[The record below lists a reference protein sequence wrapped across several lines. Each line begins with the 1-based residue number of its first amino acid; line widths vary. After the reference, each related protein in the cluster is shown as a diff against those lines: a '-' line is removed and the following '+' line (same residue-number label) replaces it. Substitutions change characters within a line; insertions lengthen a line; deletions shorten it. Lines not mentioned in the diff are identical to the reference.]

1 MTIPLIAS
9 LVFLALN
16 VFFVLAEFALVRT
29 QPARMEVMLAQG
41 VGRAGLVLKILG
53 KLETYLSAIQIGVTT
68 STLGLG
74 WLGEPAVSNFII
86 GAFDAKGW
94 IGIHAHAL
102 GTTIAFLLIMYF
114 QVVFAELVPR
124 NIAIQHAEPL
134 ALLFAYP
141 LEIYKR
147 IVQFPSWILSKS
159 ASLICSALGFAPSSS
174 MEQVYSEAEVRV
186 MLGTSQEKG
195 LMPLDRLLLIENLF
209 DLSMLKVRDAMVP
222 REKIV
227 FLSTERSWEDN
238 RAVLHSHHFS
248 RYPLA
253 DPDIDHVSGIV
264 HVKDLAGVSGDPQIA
279 DIKRKVST
287 VQDSEPLQPLLKMMT
302 TQGKHMLIAMR
313 GLRVTGLITLED
325 VLEEIVGEIHDE
337 FDAPT
342 AWSLQT
348 LLNPELVDLD
358 LRATT
363 PQECV
368 QALAARVQ
376 AVHGIDAGPLVR
388 AVLEREAQLP
398 TAIGQGVAVPH
409 ARLADIVRPIIA
421 IGRGARAL
429 GFNAP
434 DKIPV
439 RLAFLI
445 VTPASAPLEQLRI
458 LGRVATLINSQSLRR
473 GLMRAK
479 TPAQFLDIVRSSEA
493 LVAG

>member
-9 LVFLALN
+9 FVFLTLN
-16 VFFVLAEFALVRT
+16 VFFVLAEFSLVRT
-29 QPARMEVMLAQG
+29 QPARMEVMLTQG

-53 KLETYLSAIQIGVTT
+53 KLESYLSAIQIGVTM

-86 GAFDAKGW
+86 RAFDGNAW
-94 IGIHAHAL
+94 IGAHGHAL
-102 GTTIAFLLIMYF
+102 GTAVSFLLIMYF

-124 NIAIQHAEPL
+124 NIAIQKAETF

-141 LEIYKR
+141 LEVYKR
-147 IVQFPSWILSKS
+147 IFQFPSWILSKS
-159 ASLICSALGFAPSSS
+159 ASLICTALGFNPSNS

-195 LMPLDRLLLIENLF
+195 LLPLDRLLLIENMF
-209 DLSMLKVRDAMVP
+209 DLSTLKVRDAMVP

-227 FLSTERSWEDN
+227 YLSTAKTWEEN
-238 RAVLHSHHFS
+238 RAVLHANHFS

-253 DPDIDHVSGIV
+253 DPDLDHVSGII

-279 DIKRKVST
+279 DIKRKIAT

-302 TQGKHMLIAMR
+302 TQGKHMTIAMR
-313 GLRVTGLITLED
+313 GLRVTGLLTLED

-342 AWSLQT
+342 AWSLQA
-348 LLNPELVDLD
+348 LLSPDLIDLD
-358 LRATT
+358 LRSTT
-363 PQECV
+363 PQECI
-368 QALAARVQ
+368 QTLAARIQ
-376 AVHGIDAGPLVR
+376 AVHGIDPSPVVR
-388 AVLEREAQLP
+388 TVLERETQLP

-409 ARLADIVRPIIA
+409 ARLANIARPIIA
-421 IGRGARAL
+421 VGRGARSL

-445 VTPASAPLEQLRI
+445 LTPGSAPLEQLRI
-458 LGRVATLINSQSLRR
+458 LGRVATLINSQTLRR

-479 TPAQFLDIVRSSEA
+479 TAAQFLDIVRTSEA